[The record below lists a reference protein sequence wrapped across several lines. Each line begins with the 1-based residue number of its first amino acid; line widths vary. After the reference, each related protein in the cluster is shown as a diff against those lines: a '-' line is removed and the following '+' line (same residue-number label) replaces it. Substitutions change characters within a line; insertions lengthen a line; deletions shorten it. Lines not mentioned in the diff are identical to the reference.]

1 MNLSA
6 PPAVVAFVV
15 KLETFVINPLIAVI
29 FAAALVVFLWG
40 LIEFLFAYNIDEEK
54 RSNGKRHMLWG
65 IIGIFIMVAINAIIA
80 LIIRTVTP

>member
-1 MNLSA
+1 MNPSV
-6 PPAVVAFVV
+6 PPAVVAFVA

-29 FAAALVVFLWG
+29 FAGALVVFLWG
-40 LIEFLFAYNIDEEK
+40 LIEFLLAYKIDEEK
-54 RSNGKRHMLWG
+54 RSNGKWHMLWG